1 MNSLSLLPLGAFS
14 IVPCVCE
21 PWGVRDASH
30 SFLLFFVLL
39 KRRVRPTPFC
49 VVVVVSN
56 IILYIPPHVDRAT
69 TVKCIVVWWLYS
81 SWLSCC
87 SIKVQSEIRA
97 SAISWL
103 NTLFVWLYMCRVVS
117 WNPTLFFFS
126 TGRLCVYSRRRSSSP
141 LNSSNHWTLYFI
153 FFFFL
158 NKNTTWGV
166 RWLHRFFSVFLFYQC
181 KFGLLPFYTIRSSTT
196 SNYFSMGEARR
207 LILHVMKIRGGL
219 FFSFNRFVESFF
231 FSSK

>member
-1 MNSLSLLPLGAFS
+1 MNHRLQSSRSRFEIISSFQLEFRLKGRKSDEKKTGSISHTVHIRENKTAGVQHLCDVFTHTHKKKEEKKKYMNSLSLLPLGAFS

-69 TVKCIVVWWLYS
+69 TVKCIVVWWWLYS

-87 SIKVQSEIRA
+87 VIKVQSEIRA

-153 FFFFL
+153 FFFFF
-158 NKNTTWGV
+158 K
-166 RWLHRFFSVFLFYQC
+166 
-181 KFGLLPFYTIRSSTT
+181 
-196 SNYFSMGEARR
+196 
-207 LILHVMKIRGGL
+207 
-219 FFSFNRFVESFF
+219 
-231 FSSK
+231 